1 MVNGLGGDTSSRHAR
16 SAHTR
21 GAGGA
26 SGPTALTRR
35 RFGAALLAVAV
46 TATLAAP
53 PARAQSASPAVI
65 DFDWV
70 DPARSRPVPARLHWP
85 ADVAPGSRVP
95 LIVFSHGLGGSR
107 RGYSYLGRYWS
118 ARGIASLHVQHAGSD
133 SSLWAGNPLAVV
145 DRLQR
150 AAHESEA
157 RARALDLRFA
167 LDRMLSGPHGAQ
179 LDRRRIVAAGHS
191 YGANTALLAVGARV
205 MRDGRW
211 IEAPDPRFAAAIVI
225 SAPPFYGEPDL
236 ASVLGK
242 ITVPTLHVTAT
253 KDVIQ
258 IPGYHS
264 PAADRL
270 EVFNAIA
277 TPRKLLAVFEGG
289 SHSIFTDRSLTGGP
303 ALNPKVKLATAELT
317 LAFLDLVFDGN
328 GATLARW
335 NVTWQPMLAAAPG
348 AAPSPLP
355 VAQSRRVAQGAAAG
369 LVPAP

>member
-1 MVNGLGGDTSSRHAR
+1 MVNRSGGDTPSRHVRSAR
-16 SAHTR
+16 SA
-21 GAGGA
+21 GEAIA
-26 SGPTALTRR
+26 PENMTRR
-35 RFGAALLAVAV
+35 RLGTMLLAAAV
-46 TATLAAP
+46 TAALTAHSAQAQSAP
-53 PARAQSASPAVI
+53 PAFI
-65 DFDWV
+65 DFDWA

-85 ADVAPGSRVP
+85 TDAAPGSRVP

-157 RARALDLRFA
+157 LARALDLRFA
-167 LDRMLSGPHGAQ
+167 LDRMLSSPYGAHV
-179 LDRRRIVAAGHS
+179 DRQRVVAAGHS
-191 YGANTALLAVGARV
+191 YGANTALVAVGARV
-205 MRDGRW
+205 MREGRW
-211 IEAPDPRFAAAIVI
+211 VEARDPRFGAAIVI
-225 SAPPFYGEPDL
+225 SAPPFYGESDL
-236 ASVLGK
+236 ASVLSR

-253 KDVIQ
+253 NDVIQ
-258 IPGYHS
+258 IPGYYS

-270 EVFNAIA
+270 KVFNAIA

-289 SHSIFTDRSLTGGP
+289 SHSVFTDRAFTGGP

-317 LAFLDLVFDGN
+317 LAFLDLVFEGN

-335 NVTWQPMLAAAPG
+335 NVTWQPLLASAPG

-355 VAQSRRVAQGAAAG
+355 AAHSRRMAQGATD
-369 LVPAP
+369 LVSSP

>member
-1 MVNGLGGDTSSRHAR
+1 MVNGLSDTSSRHVR
-16 SAHTR
+16 SAHAN
-21 GAGGA
+21 GADGA
-26 SGPTALTRR
+26 SGATSLTRR

-53 PARAQSASPAVI
+53 PARAQSAPPAVV

-118 ARGIASLHVQHAGSD
+118 ARGVASLHVQHAGSD

-157 RARALDLRFA
+157 LARALDLRFA
-167 LDRMLSGPHGAQ
+167 LDRMLSSPHGAHV
-179 LDRRRIVAAGHS
+179 DRRRIMAAGHS
-191 YGANTALLAVGARV
+191 YGANTALVAVGARV
-205 MRDGRW
+205 MRDGKW
-211 IEAPDPRFAAAIVI
+211 VEARDPRFAAAIVI

-236 ASVLGK
+236 ASVLSR

-258 IPGYHS
+258 IPGYYS

-289 SHSIFTDRSLTGGP
+289 SHSIFTDRSFTGGP

-335 NVTWQPMLAAAPG
+335 NVTWQPMLASAPG

-355 VAQSRRVAQGAAAG
+355 VAQSRRVAQGVATG
-369 LVPAP
+369 LVPSP

>member
-1 MVNGLGGDTSSRHAR
+1 MVNPLGGDTSSCQARRAGHALAPDR
-16 SAHTR
+16 M
-21 GAGGA
+21 
-26 SGPTALTRR
+26 TRR
-35 RFGAALLAVAV
+35 RFSAALLAVAV
-46 TATLAAP
+46 TAALAAP
-53 PARAQSASPAVI
+53 PARAQSAPPAHI

-85 ADVAPGSRVP
+85 TDVAPGSRVP

-118 ARGIASLHVQHAGSD
+118 ARGVASLHVQHAGSD

-157 RARALDLRFA
+157 LARALDLRFA

-179 LDRRRIVAAGHS
+179 IERRRIVAAGHS
-191 YGANTALLAVGARV
+191 YGANTALITVGARV

-211 IEAPDPRFAAAIVI
+211 VEARDPRFAAAIVI
-225 SAPPFYGEPDL
+225 SAPPFYGESDL

-253 KDVIQ
+253 KDDIQ
-258 IPGYHS
+258 IPGYYS

-270 EVFNAIA
+270 EVFNAIG
-277 TPRKLLAVFEGG
+277 TSRKLLAVFEGG
-289 SHSIFTDRSLTGGP
+289 SHSIFTDRSFTGGP

-335 NVTWQPMLAAAPG
+335 NVTWQPMLASAPG

-355 VAQSRRVAQGAAAG
+355 VAQSRRVAHGASTG
-369 LVPAP
+369 LVPSP

>member
-1 MVNGLGGDTSSRHAR
+1 MVNGFGGDTSSRHVR
-16 SAHTR
+16 SAAT
-21 GAGGA
+21 A
-26 SGPTALTRR
+26 SGQASLTRR
-35 RFGAALLAVAV
+35 RFAASLLAVAV
-46 TATLAAP
+46 SATLAAP
-53 PARAQSASPAVI
+53 PARAQSAPPAVI

-70 DPARSRPVPARLHWP
+70 DAARSRPVPARLHWP
-85 ADVAPGSRVP
+85 TDVAPGSRVP

-157 RARALDLRFA
+157 LARAQDLRFA
-167 LDRMLSGPHGAQ
+167 LDRMLSSPQGAQ
-179 LDRRRIVAAGHS
+179 IDRRRIMAAGHS
-191 YGANTALLAVGARV
+191 YGANTALVAVGARV
-205 MRDGRW
+205 KRDGRW
-211 IEAPDPRFAAAIVI
+211 IEARDPRFGAAIVI

-236 ASVLGK
+236 ASVLSR

-258 IPGYHS
+258 IPGYYS

-270 EVFNAIA
+270 AVFNAIA

-289 SHSIFTDRSLTGGP
+289 SHSIFTDRSFTGGP
-303 ALNPKVKLATAELT
+303 ALNPKVKLATAELS

-348 AAPSPLP
+348 AAASPLP
-355 VAQSRRVAQGAAAG
+355 VAQPRRVAQGAAPG
-369 LVPAP
+369 LVPSP